1 MKKHYGQEIAYEL
14 RCVIITCLIF
24 YEVTYNDIE
33 QKTGAAL
40 DTIQKIATQTIDQAE
55 CEDNQKI
62 LAFEEDLDRSGRIT
76 CIANGKQLSKTIQN
90 AILDDLKLKLN
101 KVVIDRENIVVPRV
115 LERKQHTQSIIENV

>member
-40 DTIQKIATQTIDQAE
+40 DTIQKIAT
-55 CEDNQKI
+55 
-62 LAFEEDLDRSGRIT
+62 
-76 CIANGKQLSKTIQN
+76 
-90 AILDDLKLKLN
+90 
-101 KVVIDRENIVVPRV
+101 
-115 LERKQHTQSIIENV
+115 